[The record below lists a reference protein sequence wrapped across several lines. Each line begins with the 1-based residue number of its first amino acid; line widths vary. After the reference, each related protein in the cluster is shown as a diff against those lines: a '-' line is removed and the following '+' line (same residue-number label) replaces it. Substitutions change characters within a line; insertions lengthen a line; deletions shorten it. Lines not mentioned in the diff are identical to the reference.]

1 MNEEEAEETGHTV
14 STGEFPM
21 RASGRALTTGHTDG
35 CMRLVS
41 GGDGVVLGGQVIGP
55 EASELISEI
64 TLAVEKSLSTD
75 ELAEV
80 IHPHP
85 TLSETIAESTANE
98 QDLVIHIL
106 NR

>member
-1 MNEEEAEETGHTV
+1 
-14 STGEFPM
+14 
-21 RASGRALTTGHTDG
+21 
-35 CMRLVS
+35 MRLVS